1 MILIFLLCNH
11 TQKLPVITVYALW
24 TIISLK
30 SAVVDDFL
38 ANIKL
43 EKVQISFYTIQKEK
57 GIRKSTTERLFI
69 WKVPP
74 DDFVKRIKNQS
85 NNIIVSMPLK
95 DQYDYCYWRK
105 KGLKKLK

>member
-1 MILIFLLCNH
+1 MILICLWCNH

-43 EKVQISFYTIQKEK
+43 EKVQISFYKIQKEK

-69 WKVPP
+69 WKVSP
-74 DDFVKRIKNQS
+74 DDFVKGIKNQS